1 LRPANVLPGKRVRS
15 PIWLFLY
22 LIAISLAFVNART
35 SAGLYV
41 FVGLLW
47 LIPDPRIERKLEKRE
62 H

>member
-1 LRPANVLPGKRVRS
+1 VLSGKRGRN
-15 PIWLFLY
+15 PISLFLY
-22 LIAISLAFVNART
+22 LIAISLASVNARI

>member
-1 LRPANVLPGKRVRS
+1 MLPGKRGRS
-15 PIWLFLY
+15 PISLFLY
-22 LIAISLAFVNART
+22 LIAISLAFVNAWI

-41 FVGLLW
+41 FVALFW

>member
-1 LRPANVLPGKRVRS
+1 MLPGKRGRS
-15 PIWLFLY
+15 PISLFLY

-35 SAGLYV
+35 SARLYV

-47 LIPDPRIERKLEKRE
+47 LIPDPRIDRKLEKRE